1 MNDVLDAILQNS
13 TRDELEDLCGI
24 LLGVLGRIE
33 IQRNNWSM
41 EKMQSIRVAEENA
54 KLKADIDGLRKI
66 IDNERAAAEGR

>member
-1 MNDVLDAILQNS
+1 VNDVLDAILQNS